1 MEQRPQLLDGNILE
15 NITLWEDT
23 PDINRVMQVCSSV
36 GMEGML
42 ERFPQG
48 LLTKVGYTLTGVHP
62 RNFTLTADNRF
73 LLVALRDS
81 NSVEVYARDE
91 KTGLLTRTAI
101 SLELSHPVC
110 LLWM

>member
-1 MEQRPQLLDGNILE
+1 MVVEPLLEIVLSLGLGGIMGFL
-15 NITLWEDT
+15 LY
-23 PDINRVMQVCSSV
+23 RVAVD
-36 GMEGML
+36 EK
-42 ERFPQG
+42 G